1 GVTRGFK
8 AAALAAIAVVYIA
21 APAGFGT
28 GGSDRPGSTVDRTP
42 GSTADAPDGVSSLM
56 SGWKIQ
62 SSAVATGSGEV
73 ISDPAYRTAG
83 WLPISRPET
92 LMAGLV
98 ENGRYPDVFHS
109 HRLASVPTDQFAVNW
124 WYRTQVTVH
133 PGAGQHTFLVM

>member
-1 GVTRGFK
+1 M
-8 AAALAAIAVVYIA
+8 LY
-21 APAGFGT
+21 
-28 GGSDRPGSTVDRTP
+28 
-42 GSTADAPDGVSSLM
+42 
-56 SGWKIQ
+56 WKIQ

-98 ENGRYPDVFHS
+98 ENGRYPDVFFS
-109 HRLASVPTDQFAVNW
+109 NRLASVPTDQFTVNW

-133 PGAGQHTFLVM
+133 PGAGQHTFLVMRILFTRLLVTGEDVAIPAPRGAFPSIALRERDPARAPC